1 MRPSS
6 AAATATNANSI
17 DQAAAPAARHA
28 RRSLPSKRSDF
39 DVIVIGG
46 GPAGLSAALVL
57 GRCVR
62 TVAVFDSGRYRNARS
77 TAMHCYLGH
86 DGIAPAD
93 FRDICRKQ
101 LARYDTVA
109 IIDQKVSQVTVAAQ
123 GFTVLAAERAY
134 SCSRLLVAS
143 GVEDELPS
151 LPGIEQLFGRSVHVC
166 PYCDGW
172 ELRDA
177 AVAVYGAGEKGA
189 ALALMLRRWTH
200 DLVLCTNGSGELSPA
215 LRRKLDGQGIVVEE
229 ERIAALEGVDGRL
242 ERVRL
247 ESGRSIPRKALFFTT
262 GQHPRSPLL
271 ASLGCDHSPE
281 RGTICDDNGL
291 TSVEGVY
298 VAGDASRD
306 VQLVTMAAA
315 EGARV
320 GLAIN
325 KALMKEEG
333 LMD

>member
-1 MRPSS
+1 MQK
-6 AAATATNANSI
+6 NL
-17 DQAAAPAARHA
+17 DV
-28 RRSLPSKRSDF
+28 L

-57 GRCVR
+57 GRCVW
-62 TVAVFDSGRYRNARS
+62 TVAVFDNGRYRNARS

-93 FRDICRKQ
+93 FRNICHKQ
-101 LARYDTVA
+101 LARYDSVA
-109 IIDQKVSQVTVAAQ
+109 LIEQQVREVTAAPH
-123 GFTVLAAERAY
+123 GFTVVTAERAY
-134 SCSRLLVAS
+134 LCSMLLVAS
-143 GVEDELPS
+143 GVEDELPP

-189 ALALMLRRWTH
+189 GLALMLRRWTH
-200 DLVLCTNGSGELSPA
+200 DLVLCTNGSGELPTT
-215 LRRKLDGQGIVVEE
+215 LRSKLGEQGIAIEE
-229 ERIAALEGVDGRL
+229 ERIAALEGVDGDL
-242 ERVRL
+242 QCIRL
-247 ESGRSIPRKALFFTT
+247 ESGRSIARKALFFAA

-271 ASLGCDHSPE
+271 ASLGCEHSPDQ
-281 RGTICDDNGL
+281 GTLCDDYGL

-306 VQLVTMAAA
+306 VQLVIVATA
-315 EGARV
+315 EGAKAA
-320 GLAIN
+320 LAIN
-325 KALMKEEG
+325 KALMKKEG
-333 LMD
+333 LM